1 MARKVNNSV
10 RLFSVYFTRRQSDFF
25 VKIPENILIYL
36 LTKNTRCGILC
47 KVIYFTAFKGDY
59 FMKDMM
65 FPVLLD
71 TYGVLLT
78 DRKREILDYYYNED
92 YSLAEIS
99 EITGI
104 SRQGV
109 RDAIKKSEDEIY
121 FFESKLKIVEKSQE
135 QTAQIDEISALLK
148 EMSET
153 VEAPL
158 RSKIDKA
165 LEMLNNV
172 RSVDKTDGEPQ
183 E

>member
-1 MARKVNNSV
+1 
-10 RLFSVYFTRRQSDFF
+10 
-25 VKIPENILIYL
+25 
-36 LTKNTRCGILC
+36 
-47 KVIYFTAFKGDY
+47 
-59 FMKDMM
+59 MKDMM

-121 FFESKLKIVEKSQE
+121 SFEAKLKMVEKSRE
-135 QTAQIDEISALLK
+135 QSARIDEITALL
-148 EMSET
+148 EEISSESDGS
-153 VEAPL
+153 L
-158 RSKIDKA
+158 KIKLITA
-165 LEMLNNV
+165 LEMLNTV
-172 RSVDKTDGEPQ
+172 RSADKSDGELQ